1 MNPLARHISMRPH
14 ESRGRHRSR
23 RSCWQRGTAAVEFV
37 LVFPLFFAV
46 LYGIVTFSL
55 IFVAQQNLTLAAE
68 EGARAALNYQP
79 ASSVGAALAARA
91 TAACSAATNMIAT
104 MVSSA
109 TCVATPATCN
119 YNAAMDCMN
128 VTLTYNYASNPLI
141 PSLPLMNVVMP
152 ASLVS
157 SAMVQLNPENIL

>member
-1 MNPLARHISMRPH
+1 MNPLARRIPMRSLA
-14 ESRGRHRSR
+14 SRGRHGGRRSR
-23 RSCWQRGTAAVEFV
+23 WQRGTAAVEFA
-37 LVFPLFFAV
+37 LVFPLFFVV

-68 EGARAALNYQP
+68 EGARAALNYQQ
-79 ASSVGAALAARA
+79 ASSVGAALTARA
-91 TAACSAATNMIAT
+91 KAACSAATNMIAT

-128 VTLTYNYASNPLI
+128 VTLTYDYASNPLI
-141 PSLPLMNVVMP
+141 PGLPLMNVVMP

>member
-1 MNPLARHISMRPH
+1 MNSPARRIPMRSLALRGTHGAH
-14 ESRGRHRSR
+14 CSR
-23 RSCWQRGTAAVEFV
+23 WQRGTAAVEFA
-37 LVFPLFFAV
+37 LVFPLFFVV

-68 EGARAALNYQP
+68 EGARAALNYQQ
-79 ASSVGAALAARA
+79 ASSVGAALTARA
-91 TAACSAATNMIAT
+91 NAACSAATSMIAT
-104 MVSSA
+104 MVNSA

-128 VTLTYNYASNPLI
+128 VTLTYDYASNPLI
-141 PSLPLMNVVMP
+141 PSLPLMNVVIP